1 MTDTPT
7 THKEMTLPESVT
19 LYKVDIPNVGT
30 MLTFAEP
37 INPDCTFIMGE
48 YTRHPKPMVQV
59 EGVSNQRALNYVIH
73 AEELI
78 GNYTGNDRDVINAH
92 GLIGNARAEL
102 EAAQHEDV
110 SGEEQDNFN
119 SAECIHGIHP
129 DQCVTCTPAP
139 IDAEVRERKEA
150 LAAYSW
156 LKSMGMIGF
165 NDTGFNKGVSATVFS
180 ETLTKLEDFL
190 NGK

>member
-102 EAAQHEDV
+102 EAKLTKT
-110 SGEEQDNFN
+110 
-119 SAECIHGIHP
+119 AENINLP
-129 DQCVTCTPAP
+129 
-139 IDAEVRERKEA
+139 AEVNAA
-150 LAAYSW
+150 LKNPSDA
-156 LKSMGMIGF
+156 GG
-165 NDTGFNKGVSATVFS
+165 
-180 ETLTKLEDFL
+180 E
-190 NGK
+190 